1 MKIPRI
7 ANAMGYID
15 DDLITTVERKKQVK
29 HKKQLP
35 LHVFRILFHK
45 Y

>member
-29 HKKQLP
+29 LKKT
-35 LHVFRILFHK
+35 
-45 Y
+45 